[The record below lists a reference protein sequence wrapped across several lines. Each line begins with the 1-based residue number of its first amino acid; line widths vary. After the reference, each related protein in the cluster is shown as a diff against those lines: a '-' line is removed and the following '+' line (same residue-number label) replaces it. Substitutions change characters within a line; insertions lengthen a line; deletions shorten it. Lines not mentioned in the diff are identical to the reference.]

1 MNIVVLSGRLTKD
14 PVVSRAGQDGMV
26 ARFSLA
32 VRRPTKEDAAD
43 FLQIV
48 AWGRQAE
55 FAEKYLHKGNYVE
68 VTGKLRTGSYEKKGQ
83 KVYTTEVWADSVSFA
98 GPKETA
104 KKENTEPAPITD
116 ANAFMSIPDDI
127 DEELP
132 FK

>member
-14 PVVSRAGQDGMV
+14 PVVSRVGLDGMV

-43 FLQIV
+43 FPQIV

-68 VTGKLRTGSYEKKGQ
+68 VTGKLRTGSYEKNGQ
-83 KVYTTEVWADSVSFA
+83 KVYTTEVWADSLSFA
-98 GPKETA
+98 GPKETTT
-104 KKENTEPAPITD
+104 KENTEPAPITD
-116 ANAFMSIPDDI
+116 VSGFMSIPDDI

>member
-1 MNIVVLSGRLTKD
+1 MNNVALSGRLTKD
-14 PVVSRAGQDGMV
+14 PVCNRVKEDGMV

-43 FLQIV
+43 FPAIV

-55 FAEKYLHKGNYVE
+55 FAEKYLHKGSMIE
-68 VTGKLRTGSYEKKGQ
+68 VTGKIRTGSYEKNGAKI
-83 KVYTTEVWADSVSFA
+83 YTTEVWADSLSFA
-98 GPKETA
+98 GAKEA
-104 KKENTEPAPITD
+104 EKPAGPAPITD
-116 ANAFMSIPDDI
+116 ANGFMSIPEDI